1 MRSKVPQLTLAL
13 AAVLT
18 VLGLSLLPD
27 SNVVART
34 MVALPL
40 AVLLPGYAVITAAF
54 SRDALGTTERIALSL
69 GLSLALGV
77 VGGVVLNWTP
87 WGLRAGSWIVLL
99 GGITVGACFY
109 ALARP
114 RAATS
119 GDEGRAGVIA
129 RGSLPAFGDG
139 SRARLV
145 RDGVL
150 LTLAAGITVAAGW
163 IAIDGAQVRREGFS
177 QLWMLPLDGNR
188 AVQVGLRSEELA
200 STEYTLRLVADGS
213 ALLRTER
220 LRLEPGDQWEATVPV
235 TADGIV
241 SQVEAQLY
249 RADDPTRPYRRVLL
263 RPSGPPAPAGGT
275 R

>member
-1 MRSKVPQLTLAL
+1 MRSKVPQITLAL

-18 VLGLSLLPD
+18 VAALSLLPD
-27 SNVVART
+27 SNIVART
-34 MVALPL
+34 VVALPL
-40 AVLLPGYAVITAAF
+40 AVLLPGYAVTTAAF
-54 SRDALGTTERIALSL
+54 SHDALGTTERIALSL

-109 ALARP
+109 ALAHP
-114 RAATS
+114 RAAS
-119 GDEGRAGVIA
+119 PVDEGQAGVVA
-129 RGSLPAFGDG
+129 RRALPSFGGGSP
-139 SRARLV
+139 ARLV

-150 LTLAAGITVAAGW
+150 LALAAGITVAAGW
-163 IAIDGAQVRREGFS
+163 VAIDGARVRREGFS
-177 QLWMLPLDGNR
+177 QLWMLPLEGDR
-188 AVQVGLRSEELA
+188 SVQVGLRSEELA

-213 ALLRTER
+213 AVLRTER
-220 LRLEPGDQWEATVPV
+220 LRLEPGDRWEATVPM
-235 TADGIV
+235 TASGPV

-263 RPSGPPAPAGGT
+263 RPGGAPARVGAT
-275 R
+275 S